1 MSRRYFRHQMARDRA
16 SRNMSA
22 LRRMGN
28 KELYL
33 RGIGQGLIFLLI
45 GCVILWL
52 NIQNA
57 GRPSFVADLRA
68 LPDWAV
74 LLGGG
79 VALFGLCWAVKNAW
93 LFASQA
99 RASKQM
105 AQSEKL
111 PDRSAPLD

>member
-1 MSRRYFRHQMARDRA
+1 MSRRNFRYQMVQDRA

-33 RGIGQGLIFLLI
+33 RGIGQGIVFLLI
-45 GCVILWL
+45 GCVILGL

-57 GRPSFVADLRA
+57 GKPSFIADLQA
-68 LPDWAV
+68 LPNWAV

-79 VALFGLCWAVKNAW
+79 VALFGLCWIIKNAS
-93 LFASQA
+93 LFVPLVWTNK
-99 RASKQM
+99 RTVE
-105 AQSEKL
+105 SEKSPYRPASTL
-111 PDRSAPLD
+111 